1 MSDTGFWHARRVL
14 VGGGCGF
21 IGSYLVPEL
30 VDFGAIVTVIDNL
43 ETGEVSTLAS
53 VRSDIHF
60 IEGDLR
66 DRGQAESATRGQDV
80 VMNLAASVSGIGYSS
95 AHHGEMLTQNLLST
109 LVPLDAARV
118 NNVARY
124 LVVSS
129 SCVYPWETETP
140 LTETSAI
147 TGEPEPDN
155 AGYAWAKR
163 IAELAGL
170 YYGRDYDMQVSIV
183 RPFNVYGGRYRWR
196 SRSRAHVIP
205 ALVQRIVDGE
215 DPLVVWGSGR
225 QRRNFIHAR
234 ELAKLMCLV
243 VERDI
248 HGEPINLGFETETSV
263 AELVELICE
272 IVNHRPQIV
281 YDASKPE
288 GLLSRVADATRLRV
302 MTEGYEPT
310 VSLRDGLV
318 EMVEAYRH
326 QRALAVESATR

>member
-129 SCVYPWETETP
+129 SCVYPW
-140 LTETSAI
+140 
-147 TGEPEPDN
+147 
-155 AGYAWAKR
+155 
-163 IAELAGL
+163 
-170 YYGRDYDMQVSIV
+170 
-183 RPFNVYGGRYRWR
+183 
-196 SRSRAHVIP
+196 
-205 ALVQRIVDGE
+205 
-215 DPLVVWGSGR
+215 
-225 QRRNFIHAR
+225 
-234 ELAKLMCLV
+234 
-243 VERDI
+243 
-248 HGEPINLGFETETSV
+248 
-263 AELVELICE
+263 
-272 IVNHRPQIV
+272 
-281 YDASKPE
+281 
-288 GLLSRVADATRLRV
+288 
-302 MTEGYEPT
+302 
-310 VSLRDGLV
+310 
-318 EMVEAYRH
+318 
-326 QRALAVESATR
+326 